1 MEDEEEM
8 SPTGSGIFN
17 SKKMQKIKRQ
27 GKPCLNHSYSI
38 LFDYP

>member
-17 SKKMQKIKRQ
+17 SKKCKKLKDKENLAFLEI
-27 GKPCLNHSYSI
+27 N
-38 LFDYP
+38 